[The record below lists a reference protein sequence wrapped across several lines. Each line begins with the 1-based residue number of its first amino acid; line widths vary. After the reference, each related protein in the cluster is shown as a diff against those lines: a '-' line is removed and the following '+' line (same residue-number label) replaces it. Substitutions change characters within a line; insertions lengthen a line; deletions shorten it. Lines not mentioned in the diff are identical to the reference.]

1 MAGMAH
7 AMPAHLY
14 IDAQNPFIPNKPKKT
29 ALFLYR
35 DKPKYIFFI
44 YFCINKRIMNY

>member
-14 IDAQNPFIPNKPKKT
+14 IDAQNPFIPNKLKKQPYFYIVT
-29 ALFLYR
+29 NPNTFFLY
-35 DKPKYIFFI
+35 IFA
-44 YFCINKRIMNY
+44 

>member
-14 IDAQNPFIPNKPKKT
+14 MDAQNPFIPNKLKNS
-29 ALFLYR
+29 L
-35 DKPKYIFFI
+35 IFI
-44 YFCINKRIMNY
+44 L